1 MNNNENNTNFL
12 DVLGGNASFKIDISL
27 SYTTIIYI
35 ALAVFVVGIALI
47 GISKAW
53 PGRK

>member
-1 MNNNENNTNFL
+1 MNEDRTNFL
-12 DVLGGNASFKIDISL
+12 DVLGGNASLKLEIGL
-27 SYTTIIYI
+27 GYTTIIYI